1 MSTCPCSAIPWTTL
15 GTDLLAAFGLA
26 FYGIAVGLLF
36 CGVDRVL
43 VARMQSRIGP
53 PVRQPFRDA
62 LKLLAKQDL
71 VPANAV
77 PAVFRFAPVAA
88 LAAAVSLLFYLPLGG
103 IGAPVFAGRD
113 DAILVLYLLLVPGLA
128 MVVGGFASGS
138 PYASIGAQREMV
150 TMVSYE
156 LPLATVILAFAWKL
170 SLLGVEHPFS
180 LSELAA
186 HPVWTTS
193 GPLGIA
199 GAILLLGVM
208 LVVTPGELG
217 RIPFDSPEAET
228 ELAGGLLV
236 EYSGRSLA
244 LFELAMAVKTVAM
257 CGLMVALFW
266 PGDISSLI
274 CWAHPV
280 SRLADF
286 AWFALKSGI
295 LMFFGVSLLRVGMA
309 RLRITDI
316 VRVYWKWLG
325 AAALLG
331 LALIALDAHLRLG

>member
-1 MSTCPCSAIPWTTL
+1 MTATLWTS
-15 GTDLLAAFGLA
+15 LLAAFGLA

-53 PVRQPFRDA
+53 PLRQPFRDT

-71 VPANAV
+71 VPANAI
-77 PAVFRFAPVAA
+77 PSVFRFAPVAA
-88 LAAAVSLLFYLPLGG
+88 LAGALTLLFYLPLGG
-103 IGAPVFAGRD
+103 IGSPVFAGRD
-113 DAILVLYLLLVPGLA
+113 DAILVLYLLLIPGLA

-156 LPLATVILAFAWKL
+156 LPLATVILAFAWRL
-170 SLLGVEHPFS
+170 DALGIANPFS
-180 LSELAA
+180 LSQIAA
-186 HPVWTTS
+186 NPVWTTS

-199 GAILLLGVM
+199 GAILLLSVM
-208 LVVTPGELG
+208 LLVTPGELG

-244 LFELAMAVKTVAM
+244 LFQLALAVKTVAM

-266 PGDISSLI
+266 PGDISGCI

-295 LMFFGVSLLRVGMA
+295 LMFFGVSLLRAGVA

-316 VRVYWKWLG
+316 VRLYWKPL
-325 AAALLG
+325 ALTALL
-331 LALIALDAHLRLG
+331 ALLLLYLDTRLRLP

>member
-1 MSTCPCSAIPWTTL
+1 M
-15 GTDLLAAFGLA
+15 GTAMWMDLLRAFGLA
-26 FYGIAVGLLF
+26 FYGVVVGLLF
-36 CGVDRVL
+36 CGVDRLL

-53 PVRQPFRDA
+53 PVRQPFFDA
-62 LKLLAKQDL
+62 VKLLGKQDM

-77 PAVFRFAPVAA
+77 GPVFRFAPVAA
-88 LAAAVSLLFYLPLGG
+88 LAAAVTLLFYLPLGG
-103 IGAPVFAGRD
+103 LGGAVFAGRD

-156 LPLATVILAFAWKL
+156 LPLATVILTFAWRL
-170 SLLGVEHPFS
+170 AAMGVEHPFS
-180 LSELAA
+180 LGEMAA
-186 HPVWTTS
+186 NPVWTTS
-193 GPLGIA
+193 GPLGIV
-199 GAILLLGVM
+199 GAVLLLLVM

-266 PGDISSLI
+266 PGDISRCI

-280 SRLADF
+280 GRLADF
-286 AWFALKSGI
+286 AWFALKSGL
-295 LMFFGVSLLRVGMA
+295 LMFFGVSLLRAGMA

-325 AAALLG
+325 LAALLG
-331 LALIALDAHLRLG
+331 LLLVWADVRLRVG